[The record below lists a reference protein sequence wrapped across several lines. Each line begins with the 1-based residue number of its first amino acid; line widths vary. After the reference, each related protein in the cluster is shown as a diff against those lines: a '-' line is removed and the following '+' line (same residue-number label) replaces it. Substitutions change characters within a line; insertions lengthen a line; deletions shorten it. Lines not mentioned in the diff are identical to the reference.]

1 MIHFAHAR
9 FQFKVLFREAQFR
22 VLSWLY
28 FFGETICSQSHS
40 LQPGAQDWRVTAGFL
55 WLDVVLLLLAEG
67 QQRSEMFLVHFHS
80 LSWFAVEAL
89 LPRKLGRAEDGV
101 IPVYQ
106 RISSPVCSVLAML
119 YLITKPQLAL

>member
-1 MIHFAHAR
+1 MLAFSS
-9 FQFKVLFREAQFR
+9 KCCSEK
-22 VLSWLY
+22 LSFGFCLGCI

-40 LQPGAQDWRVTAGFL
+40 LQLGAQDWRVTAGFL

-67 QQRSEMFLVHFHS
+67 QQRSEMFLVHCHS

-106 RISSPVCSVLAML
+106 TISSPVCSVLAML